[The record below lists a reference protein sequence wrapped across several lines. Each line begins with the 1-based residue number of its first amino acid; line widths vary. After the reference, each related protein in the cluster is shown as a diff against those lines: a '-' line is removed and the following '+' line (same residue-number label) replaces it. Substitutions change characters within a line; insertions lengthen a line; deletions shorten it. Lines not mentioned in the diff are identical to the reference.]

1 MARQLIYGNDIVGF
15 NPASGIITAKGYV
28 PLPKLLSITNSTVNT
43 TLFSFSDPDT
53 TAVVNYDPVNH
64 QTTINLSIDTSLMN
78 ANDKLQIFYE
88 KEDIEIAPSKHL
100 LDPVGKLRVSQPES
114 LIDTDFEYG
123 QQSTKWETVKLVNN
137 IPTAYSSAIPEES
150 IEVLSVKCDRGND
163 FVTVETPEAHNFIV
177 GSVIEVSGLRD
188 PKFEGIFI
196 VRDVTDT
203 TTFSYKVPFK
213 APRSEQL
220 ETEFTTIYPG
230 SFYTGS
236 SIDVLDVETTT
247 SNLGTGSTFLVT
259 TKNIPG
265 IAENTKLFLKGSRA
279 TKRYNIQSP
288 SAIVSEPVNNYQT
301 TIHSPGPGIAIT
313 RPSSTVYLANLPII
327 EDDWIGFTEYNF
339 PSSQVSI
346 SGTTA
351 GRITIDRNFQ
361 LDRAA
366 TDRIENDDI
375 LVYYTPRGNT
385 HPGPGIGS
393 YHPFKVVGLGTT
405 GGAEP
410 ITGTTINITSTQS
423 FNIGTTTYPVRGVLY
438 VPTSLPE
445 TNIDVIVAY
454 HPTITSQ
461 SQTIMQAAQNTL
473 DVFLNTL
480 NIKDKI
486 IFSVAYPQDAIP
498 AANQFGIGGN
508 EDPNFVFESNLPYAR
523 ASLLWAKNSLN
534 AFMNANAITKTTSK
548 VFMFG
553 HSQGGSLVHK
563 INTLETTD
571 GVISNAPGP
580 IRLDLTCQSDGSN
593 TTCTKLFNLFG
604 PVATSSQ
611 YFNRSVAAYTTG
623 LKSRT
628 LYIQGQQDT
637 TANGNQ
643 KLWMDQL
650 IGTLTANGQFN
661 ADFTYLPVPGQ
672 HDAFMTS
679 VEAQNAIRLFVGSR
693 GDVEGRYINFNLSS
707 TFATNTILN
716 LTSAGT
722 DTFGFH
728 RFMKASGGRI
738 LEVDNRGTILFSK
751 KHNLLYNDEIVI
763 CTRSTNT
770 GFTTTRGNWLSS
782 VYYKYKVVNVIDE
795 FRISVNP
802 RNYGSQKFAT
812 PTERFVC
819 AVKVTPHPMAN
830 SFYLPPDDGFTS
842 EDYKTA
848 QQVRYTNNNLGTGGI
863 PSPLVNNR
871 DYLIRQVKDA
881 KGRYFYSLYNFSDS
895 NLTNPL
901 KVNIVNPQN
910 TFRSNNGRHRFTST
924 LIRNDAYTIRISVPA
939 RGDLAN
945 NQVFRYSV
953 GTTGQAVG
961 GMSSQG
967 VYFAKTDDTLIGN
980 DQFRVANTATSV
992 DVKTFS
998 FSGYNR
1004 STATFELLTGA
1015 AHTAGIARTQ
1025 FMQVSGYQGTAAENL
1040 MIQGLHQVV
1049 GIQTYT
1055 YYYYYYTR
1063 RWRRRWRR
1071 RYYWYYWRVWQVR
1084 RREPITTV
1092 TVSVPTTKNRLNVF
1106 YKKITSTS
1114 VKACGIVSLT
1124 SPGGVGTHII
1134 TIESKGAVDDTY
1146 LVKQVQ
1152 PTSFTFECAADVPEV
1167 INSMSGG
1174 DGSRV
1179 GVGSNWIRIQDH
1191 RLADGTKI
1199 RYETGG
1205 FANIQPLVSGQEY
1218 FVRALDGNHIGLTT
1232 DQDVAINRNNDTD
1245 NVSLITLTSLGS
1257 TTTHQFISKSIKG
1270 FITGPGTIGVTTESN
1285 LVRGTSTKF
1294 YTDFSNGDMFR
1305 IWWKV
1310 GASAGPGTYFE
1321 SRIVEVKSDTV
1332 IKLEDEVGI
1341 ETSSANYFIPTRL
1354 YAVSDA
1360 KVVHRPFDGALSMTT
1375 GLTPNTQL
1383 IRQTRRYF
1391 RYQAGKGIQCSMA
1404 VNFNPTFDI
1413 DSIDIDGTVGVS
1425 TNLIVTTKF
1434 PHGLS
1439 TEAPLDDEQRF
1450 QVLNVTYP
1458 VGLNTEYVIKEVIDD
1473 FKVRIQTPTPLVD
1486 PTISGFPQFN
1496 ITHWRD
1502 GRLKC
1507 GMFDDQNGFFFMFDG
1522 DKLNVVRR
1530 SNTQQL
1536 AGRITLT
1543 RGENLIRA
1551 SEGKFRSQLRPS
1563 DKITLRGQTYK
1574 VVSILDDDL
1583 LYIQPAYR
1591 GKTITNV
1598 VASKVIDT
1606 IIPQS
1611 EWNIDRMDGTG
1622 YSGYKIDTNR
1632 VQMVYMDY
1640 SWYGA
1645 GTIRFGMK
1653 TQMGDIKY
1661 CHEFIHN
1668 NQFTEAYMRSGNLPV
1683 RYEVET
1689 LDDPFF
1695 APSLYH
1701 WGVSVIMDGRFDQDK
1716 SYHFTADS
1724 KVLPF
1729 TNGGVSNVGGVA
1741 PNAKCG
1747 AGSTEIAIYNGRGN
1761 TLAVGQVV
1769 TSSVNGI
1776 FQKNTRITAIEMD
1789 PIDPTWNG
1797 GWRWGYYYYWWYWW
1811 PYYAYWNFNDD
1822 YRIFVDK
1829 ETLLNRDATFPLY
1842 AYSGTA
1848 ETLKEMIPLVSIR
1861 LSPSVDN
1868 STTGGLGYR
1877 DIVNRMQILL
1887 RSANVITS
1895 HDVEVELI
1903 VNGKLQAE
1911 DDFESVGSPS
1921 LCQLF
1926 RHDVGDT
1933 ITGGQVIY
1941 SFRAQGGTTVENV
1954 LWNGWNR
1961 GLKRSLNGTTIDLH
1975 EVAVLGNSVLG
1986 GDSLYPDG
1994 PDVLTLAVK
2003 PIDTSGIKG
2012 SSPLLVSARLTWI
2025 ESQA

>member
-43 TLFSFSDPDT
+43 TIYSFSDPDT
-53 TAVVNYDPVNH
+53 TAVINYDPVNH
-64 QTTINLSIDTSLMN
+64 QTTFDLSYNTSSMS

-88 KEDIEIAPSKHL
+88 KEDIEITPARHL

-137 IPTAYSSAIPEES
+137 IPTSYSSAIPEES
-150 IEVLSVKCDRGND
+150 IEVLTVKCDKGND
-163 FVTVETPEAHNFIV
+163 FVTVETPEAHDFVV

-220 ETEFTTIYPG
+220 ETEFTTIYQG

-247 SNLGTGSTFLVT
+247 SNIGTGSTFLVT

-279 TKRYNIQSP
+279 TKRYNIDSP
-288 SAIVSEPVNNYQT
+288 SAIVSQPINNYQT
-301 TIHSPGPGIAIT
+301 TIYSPGVGAGIT
-313 RPSSTVYLANLPII
+313 RPSSTVYLAQLPII
-327 EDDWIGFTEYNF
+327 EDDWIGYTEYNF
-339 PSSQVSI
+339 SSSQVSI

-351 GRITIDRNFQ
+351 GRITIDKNFQ
-361 LDRAA
+361 IDRGA
-366 TDRIENDDI
+366 TNNIENDDV

-393 YHPFKVVGLGTT
+393 YHPFKVVGVATT
-405 GGAEP
+405 GG
-410 ITGTTINITSTQS
+410 
-423 FNIGTTTYPVRGVLY
+423 
-438 VPTSLPE
+438 
-445 TNIDVIVAY
+445 D
-454 HPTITSQ
+454 
-461 SQTIMQAAQNTL
+461 
-473 DVFLNTL
+473 
-480 NIKDKI
+480 
-486 IFSVAYPQDAIP
+486 
-498 AANQFGIGGN
+498 
-508 EDPNFVFESNLPYAR
+508 
-523 ASLLWAKNSLN
+523 
-534 AFMNANAITKTTSK
+534 
-548 VFMFG
+548 
-553 HSQGGSLVHK
+553 
-563 INTLETTD
+563 
-571 GVISNAPGP
+571 
-580 IRLDLTCQSDGSN
+580 
-593 TTCTKLFNLFG
+593 
-604 PVATSSQ
+604 
-611 YFNRSVAAYTTG
+611 
-623 LKSRT
+623 
-628 LYIQGQQDT
+628 
-637 TANGNQ
+637 
-643 KLWMDQL
+643 
-650 IGTLTANGQFN
+650 
-661 ADFTYLPVPGQ
+661 
-672 HDAFMTS
+672 
-679 VEAQNAIRLFVGSR
+679 
-693 GDVEGRYINFNLSS
+693 RYINFNLSS
-707 TFATNTILN
+707 TFTTNTIVTLN
-716 LTSAGT
+716 SAGT

-728 RFMKASGGRI
+728 RLMKASGGRI
-738 LEVDNRGTILFSK
+738 VEIDNRGTILFSK

-770 GFTTTRGNWLSS
+770 GLTTTRGNWATSA
-782 VYYKYKVVNVIDE
+782 YYKYKVVNVIDE
-795 FRISVNP
+795 FRVSINP
-802 RNYGSQKFAT
+802 RNYGAQKFNT

-819 AVKVTPHPMAN
+819 AIKITPHPMAN
-830 SFYLPPDDGFTS
+830 SFYLPPDSGFAQLA
-842 EDYKTA
+842 YKSA
-848 QQVRYTNNNLGTGGI
+848 QQVRYTNNNLGTGGV

-871 DYLIRQVKDA
+871 DYLIRQIKDA
-881 KGRYFYSLYNFSDS
+881 KGNYYYSLYDYYDS
-895 NLTNPL
+895 NLTNPI
-901 KVNIVNPQN
+901 KINIVNPQN
-910 TFRSNNGRHRFTST
+910 TFRSNNGTHRFTSS
-924 LIRNDAYTIRISVPA
+924 LIRDDAYTIRINVPP

-945 NQVFRYSV
+945 NQIFRYSV
-953 GTTGQAVG
+953 GTTGQPVG
-961 GMSSQG
+961 GMSSQSL
-967 VYFAKTDDTLIGN
+967 YYAKTDDSLISN
-980 DQFRVANTATSV
+980 DQFRVANTPTSV

-1025 FMQVSGYQGTAAENL
+1025 FMQVTGYQGTAAENL
-1040 MIQGLHQVV
+1040 MIQGLHQIV

-1084 RREPITTV
+1084 RQEPITSV

-1106 YKKITSTS
+1106 YKKILTS

-1124 SPGGVGTHII
+1124 SPGGIGTHII
-1134 TIESKGAVDDTY
+1134 TVETNGAIDDTY

-1152 PTSFTFECAADVPEV
+1152 PTSFVLQSPADVPEV
-1167 INSMSGG
+1167 VNSMSGG
-1174 DGSRV
+1174 DSTRV
-1179 GVGSNWIRIQDH
+1179 GVGSNWIRIPDH

-1218 FVRALDGNHIGLTT
+1218 FVRALDGNHIGFSTI
-1232 DQDVAINRNNDTD
+1232 QDIAINRNNDVD
-1245 NVSLITLTSLGS
+1245 NVGLLTITSLGS

-1270 FITGPGTIGVTTESN
+1270 FITGPGTIGVSTESN
-1285 LVRGTSTKF
+1285 LVRGTGTKF
-1294 YTDFSNGDMFR
+1294 FTDFSNGDMFR

-1310 GASAGPGTYFE
+1310 GAAAGPGTYFE
-1321 SRIVEVKSDTV
+1321 SRIVEVKSNTV

-1341 ETSSANYFIPTRL
+1341 QTSSANYFIPTRL

-1360 KVVHRPFDGALSMTT
+1360 KVLHKPFDGALSMTT

-1425 TNLIVTTKF
+1425 TDLIVTTKF

-1450 QVLNVTYP
+1450 QVLNVDYP

-1486 PTISGFPQFN
+1486 PAVGGFPQFN

-1551 SEGKFRSQLRPS
+1551 SEGRFRSQLRSS
-1563 DKITLRGQTYK
+1563 DKISLRGQTYK
-1574 VVSILDDDL
+1574 IVSILDDDL
-1583 LYIQPAYR
+1583 AYIQPAYR

-1598 VASKVIDT
+1598 IGSKVIDT
-1606 IIPQS
+1606 IVPQS
-1611 EWNIDRMDGTG
+1611 QWNIDRMDGTG
-1622 YSGYKIDTNR
+1622 YSGYRVDTNR
-1632 VQMVYMDY
+1632 IQMVYMDY

-1653 TQMGDIKY
+1653 TQMGEIKY

-1701 WGVSVIMDGRFDQDK
+1701 WGVSVIMDGRFDQDR

-1729 TNGGVSNVGGVA
+1729 TNGGVANVGGVA
-1741 PNAKCG
+1741 PSARCG
-1747 AGSTEIAIYNGRGN
+1747 AGSTELWSIAPNRGS
-1761 TLAVGQVV
+1761 TLAVGQYI
-1769 TSSVNGI
+1769 TSPTPGV
-1776 FQKNTRITAIEMD
+1776 FQNKTRITAIEMD
-1789 PIDPTWNG
+1789 PIDPAVN
-1797 GWRWGYYYYWWYWW
+1797 RWTPYYWWYWY
-1811 PYYAYWNFNDD
+1811 PYYSWYNYTDA

-1829 ETLLNRDATFPLY
+1829 ETITKQETNVAIY

-1848 ETLKEMIPLVSIR
+1848 ETLKDSIPLVSIR

-1868 STTGGLGYR
+1868 SATGGLGYR

-1887 RSANVITS
+1887 RSANVLTT
-1895 HDVEVELI
+1895 HDCEVELI

-1926 RHDVGDT
+1926 RHDIGDT

-1941 SFRAQGGTTVENV
+1941 SFRAQGGSTIESAVPFTN
-1954 LWNGWNR
+1954 WYA
-1961 GLKRSLNGTTIDLH
+1961 GLKRSLQGTTVDLH
-1975 EVAVLGNSVLG
+1975 EVAVLGNSILG

-2003 PIDTSGIKG
+2003 PIDTSLIKG
-2012 SSPLLVSARLTWI
+2012 SSPFLVSGRITWI